1 MIKNKTQNH
10 SMKQSHFIEHC
21 NGNPLKRDLG
31 SWSKEE
37 ENVPDGKDE
46 EEMGQER
53 WPKE

>member
-21 NGNPLKRDLG
+21 NRNPLKWDLG

-37 ENVPDGKDE
+37 EKVLDGKRRRRNGTR
-46 EEMGQER
+46 EMA
-53 WPKE
+53 

>member
-21 NGNPLKRDLG
+21 NGNPLKRDLDLDL
-31 SWSKEE
+31 KKKKTYMME
-37 ENVPDGKDE
+37 KDE

-53 WPKE
+53 

>member
-37 ENVPDGKDE
+37 ENVHDGKRRRRNGTR
-46 EEMGQER
+46 EMT
-53 WPKE
+53 